1 VAYVGKRLLSRA
13 LRSGGRLTATA
24 ALAAPRKSRAK
35 QTLDL

>member
-1 VAYVGKRLLSRA
+1 MSESDCFHA
-13 LRSGGRLTATA
+13 LRSGGRPTATA